1 MLSKEAKKILVKDAV
16 IKLMKEDSD
25 WNKTISE
32 LPKEDILEIVDYVTD
47 IYADCRVL
55 AISFAKVYNKN
66 DDETIERIV
75 NSVINLNV
83 KLLNL

>member
-1 MLSKEAKKILVKDAV
+1 MISKEAKKILVKEAV
-16 IKLMKEDSD
+16 IKLMKDDSD

-32 LPKEDILEIVDYVTD
+32 LSKEDILEIVDYVTD

-55 AISFAKVYNKN
+55 AISYANVYNKN

-75 NSVINLNV
+75 DSAISLNV
-83 KLLNL
+83 RLLNL

>member
-25 WNKTISE
+25 WNKIISE

>member
-55 AISFAKVYNKN
+55 AISYAKVYNKN

-75 NSVINLNV
+75 NSVINLNAR
-83 KLLNL
+83 LLNL

>member
-25 WNKTISE
+25 WKKTISE

-47 IYADCRVL
+47 IYAECRVL
-55 AISFAKVYNKN
+55 AISYANVYNKN
-66 DDETIERIV
+66 DDETLERIV
-75 NSVINLNV
+75 DSVINLNAR
-83 KLLNL
+83 LLNL

>member
-1 MLSKEAKKILVKDAV
+1 ME
-16 IKLMKEDSD
+16 
-25 WNKTISE
+25 KTISE

-75 NSVINLNV
+75 NSVISLNV
-83 KLLNL
+83 RLLNL